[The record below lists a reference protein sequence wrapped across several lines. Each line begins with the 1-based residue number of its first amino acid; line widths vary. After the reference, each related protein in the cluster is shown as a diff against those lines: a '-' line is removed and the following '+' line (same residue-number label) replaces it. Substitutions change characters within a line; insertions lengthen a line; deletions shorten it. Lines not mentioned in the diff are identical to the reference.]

1 MDIYIYPIYSFIK
14 CRDRGS
20 STQLLRGY
28 NPFHE
33 KKERRAMN
41 ITQATKTCLL
51 KSFKYSGRASRSEYW
66 NFQLSS
72 FFIRVIPILL
82 FFDYSILFVATAV
95 NILVNI
101 VLIPA
106 ALSSFVR
113 RLHDVDR
120 SGWWIFISL
129 IPVFGAFLLLVWT
142 VTRGTE
148 GPNRFGG
155 DPLATDDDT
164 YGAMAASEAVSS

>member
-1 MDIYIYPIYSFIK
+1 V
-14 CRDRGS
+14 
-20 STQLLRGY
+20 
-28 NPFHE
+28 
-33 KKERRAMN
+33 KKEERSAMN

-66 NFQLSS
+66 NFQISS
-72 FFIRVIPILL
+72 FLIRIIPIFL
-82 FFDYSILFVATAV
+82 FFDYSLFFVATAV

-101 VLIPA
+101 ALIPA
-106 ALSSFVR
+106 SLSSFVR

-129 IPVFGAFLLLVWT
+129 IPVAGVILLLVWT

-155 DPLATDDDT
+155 DPLAADDDA
-164 YGAMAASEAVSS
+164 YGEMTAPEAAIN